1 MAIRTLSSVVE
12 QHIAGLPGVIAVLIG
27 RATDGTTV
35 AKVTYVSD
43 SQEEQALEL
52 LGTYAGDLLQAN
64 SRLCQTVSPDQE
76 ADYLLAGTPALR
88 VVIKAFPKSP
98 YFVLL
103 LTRSITDL
111 RAISERIKAI
121 LIDGKPLL
129 PPVQDSTMSLAQ
141 ALMDYAKRYAPDP
154 NFVAL
159 RLSLKTGL
167 DRNRLEKGTLTR
179 QELRILYKAVADLLG
194 RERLPIAMPA

>member
-1 MAIRTLSSVVE
+1 M
-12 QHIAGLPGVIAVLIG
+12 
-27 RATDGTTV
+27 
-35 AKVTYVSD
+35 
-43 SQEEQALEL
+43 
-52 LGTYAGDLLQAN
+52 GTYAGDLLQAN

-98 YFVLL
+98 YFVLF
-103 LTRSITDL
+103 LTRSHTDL
-111 RAISERIKAI
+111 KAISERVKAI

-129 PPVQDSTMSLAQ
+129 PPVQDTTTSTTQ
-141 ALMDYAKRYAPDP
+141 ALVSYARRYAPDP
-154 NFVAL
+154 NFVAM

-194 RERLPIAMPA
+194 RERLPIAMPV

>member
-1 MAIRTLSSVVE
+1 MAIRTLSSVIE
-12 QHIAGLPGVIAVLIG
+12 QHIAGLPGLIAVLIG

-43 SQEEQALEL
+43 SQEEQALER
-52 LGTYAGDLLQAN
+52 LGTYAGDLVQAN
-64 SRLCQTVSPDQE
+64 SRLCQLVSSDQE
-76 ADYLLAGTPALR
+76 ADYLLAGTSALR

-98 YFVLL
+98 YFVLF

-111 RAISERIKAI
+111 KAISDRIKAI

-129 PPVQDSTMSLAQ
+129 PPVQDSAMSVAQ

>member
-1 MAIRTLSSVVE
+1 MAIRTLSSVIE
-12 QHIAGLPGVIAVLIG
+12 QHIAGLPGVVAVLIG

-43 SQEEQALEL
+43 SQEEQALER

-98 YFVLL
+98 YFVLF
-103 LTRSITDL
+103 LTRSHTDL
-111 RAISERIKAI
+111 KAISERVKAI

-129 PPVQDSTMSLAQ
+129 PPVQDSTMSVAQ
-141 ALMDYAKRYAPDP
+141 ALIDYAKRYAPDP

-194 RERLPIAMPA
+194 RERLPIAMPV

>member
-1 MAIRTLSSVVE
+1 MAVRTLQSVIE
-12 QHIAGLPGVIAVLIG
+12 QHIAGLPGLIAVLIG
-27 RATDGTTV
+27 RVTDGATV
-35 AKVTYVSD
+35 AKVTYASD
-43 SQEEQALEL
+43 SQEEQALER

-64 SRLCQTVSPDQE
+64 SRLCQTVSPGQE

-98 YFVLL
+98 YFVLF

-111 RAISERIKAI
+111 KAISDRIKAI

-129 PPVQDSTMSLAQ
+129 PPAQDSTMSAAQ
-141 ALMDYAKRYAPDP
+141 ALLDYAKRYAPDP

-167 DRNRLEKGTLTR
+167 DRNRLEKGTLNR

-194 RERLPIAMPA
+194 REHLLIPLPI

>member
-1 MAIRTLSSVVE
+1 MAIRTLSSVIE
-12 QHIAGLPGVIAVLIG
+12 QHIAGLPGVVAVLIG

-43 SQEEQALEL
+43 SQEEQALER
-52 LGTYAGDLLQAN
+52 LGTYAGDLVQAN
-64 SRLCQTVSPDQE
+64 SRLCQLVSSDQE
-76 ADYLLAGTPALR
+76 ADYLLAGTSALR

-98 YFVLL
+98 YFVLF

-111 RAISERIKAI
+111 KAISDRIKAI

-129 PPVQDSTMSLAQ
+129 PPVQDSAMSVAQ

-167 DRNRLEKGTLTR
+167 DRNRLEKGALSR

-194 RERLPIAMPA
+194 RERLPIAMPV

>member
-1 MAIRTLSSVVE
+1 MAIRTLSSVIE
-12 QHIAGLPGVIAVLIG
+12 QHIAGLPGLIAVLIG
-27 RATDGTTV
+27 RATDGATV

-43 SQEEQALEL
+43 SQEEQALER

-98 YFVLL
+98 YFVLF

-111 RAISERIKAI
+111 KAISDRIKAI

-129 PPVQDSTMSLAQ
+129 PPVQDSAMSVAQ

>member
-1 MAIRTLSSVVE
+1 MAVRTLSSVIE
-12 QHIAGLPGVIAVLIG
+12 QHIAGLPGLIAVLIG
-27 RATDGTTV
+27 RTTDGATV
-35 AKVTYVSD
+35 AKVTYASD
-43 SQEEQALEL
+43 AQQEQSLEL
-52 LGTYAGDLLQAN
+52 LGLYASDLVQAN
-64 SRLCQTVSPDQE
+64 SRLCQNVSSNQE
-76 ADYLLAGTPALR
+76 ADYLLAGTAAMR

-98 YFVLL
+98 YFVLF
-103 LTRSITDL
+103 LTRSTTDL
-111 RAISERIKAI
+111 KAISERVKAI

-129 PPVQDSTMSLAQ
+129 PPVQDTTASTAQ

>member
-1 MAIRTLSSVVE
+1 
-12 QHIAGLPGVIAVLIG
+12 
-27 RATDGTTV
+27 
-35 AKVTYVSD
+35 
-43 SQEEQALEL
+43 
-52 LGTYAGDLLQAN
+52 
-64 SRLCQTVSPDQE
+64 
-76 ADYLLAGTPALR
+76 LAGTSALR

-111 RAISERIKAI
+111 KAISDRIKAI

-129 PPVQDSTMSLAQ
+129 PPVQDSAMSVAQ

>member
-1 MAIRTLSSVVE
+1 
-12 QHIAGLPGVIAVLIG
+12 
-27 RATDGTTV
+27 
-35 AKVTYVSD
+35 
-43 SQEEQALEL
+43 

-98 YFVLL
+98 YFVLF
-103 LTRSITDL
+103 LTRSHTDL
-111 RAISERIKAI
+111 KAISERVKAI

-129 PPVQDSTMSLAQ
+129 PPVQDTTASTAQ
-141 ALMDYAKRYAPDP
+141 ALMSYAKRYAPDP

-167 DRNRLEKGTLTR
+167 DHSRLEKGALSR

-194 RERLPIAMPA
+194 RERLPIAMPV

>member
-1 MAIRTLSSVVE
+1 MAVRTLSSVIE
-12 QHIAGLPGVIAVLIG
+12 QHIAGLPGLIAVLIG
-27 RATDGTTV
+27 RTTDGATV
-35 AKVTYVSD
+35 AEVTYASD
-43 SQEEQALEL
+43 AQQEQSLEL
-52 LGTYAGDLLQAN
+52 LGLYASDLVQAN
-64 SRLCQTVSPDQE
+64 SRLCQNVSSNQE
-76 ADYLLAGTPALR
+76 ADYLLAGTAAMR

-98 YFVLL
+98 YFVLF
-103 LTRSITDL
+103 LTRSTTDL
-111 RAISERIKAI
+111 KAISERVKAI

-129 PPVQDSTMSLAQ
+129 PPVQDTTASTAQ
-141 ALMDYAKRYAPDP
+141 ALMSYAKRYAPDP

>member
-1 MAIRTLSSVVE
+1 MAIRTLSSVIE
-12 QHIAGLPGVIAVLIG
+12 QHIAGLPGLIAVLIG

-43 SQEEQALEL
+43 SQEEQALER

-98 YFVLL
+98 YFVLF
-103 LTRSITDL
+103 LTRSHTDL
-111 RAISERIKAI
+111 KAISERVKAI

-129 PPVQDSTMSLAQ
+129 PPVQDTTTSTTQ
-141 ALMDYAKRYAPDP
+141 ALVSYARRYAPDP
-154 NFVAL
+154 NFVAM

-194 RERLPIAMPA
+194 RERLPIAMPV

>member
-1 MAIRTLSSVVE
+1 MAIRTLSSVIE
-12 QHIAGLPGVIAVLIG
+12 QHIAGLPGLIAVLIG
-27 RATDGTTV
+27 RATDGATV

-43 SQEEQALEL
+43 SQEEQALER

-98 YFVLL
+98 YFVLF

-179 QELRILYKAVADLLG
+179 QELRILYKAVAELLG
-194 RERLPIAMPA
+194 REHLPIAMPV

>member
-1 MAIRTLSSVVE
+1 MAIRTLQSVIE
-12 QHIAGLPGVIAVLIG
+12 QHIAGLPGLIAVLIG
-27 RATDGTTV
+27 RLTDGKTV

-43 SQEEQALEL
+43 SQEEQALERL
-52 LGTYAGDLLQAN
+52 STYAGDLVQAN
-64 SRLCQTVSPDQE
+64 SRLCQLVSSDQE
-76 ADYLLAGTPALR
+76 ADYLLAGTSALR

-98 YFVLL
+98 YFVLF

-111 RAISERIKAI
+111 KAISDRIKAI

-129 PPVQDSTMSLAQ
+129 PPVQDSTMSVAQ

>member
-1 MAIRTLSSVVE
+1 MTIRTLSSVIE
-12 QHIAGLPGVIAVLIG
+12 QYIAGLPGLIAVLIG
-27 RATDGTTV
+27 RATDGATV
-35 AKVTYVSD
+35 AKVTYASD

-88 VVIKAFPKSP
+88 VVIKAFPQSP
-98 YFVLL
+98 YFVLF

-111 RAISERIKAI
+111 KAISDRIKAI

-129 PPVQDSTMSLAQ
+129 PPVQDSTMSVAQ

-167 DRNRLEKGTLTR
+167 DRNRLEKGTLSR

-194 RERLPIAMPA
+194 RERLPIAMPV